1 MIWPA
6 WLWIGTPLKFS
17 VWMTNRL
24 ATWTG
29 SFYVWKRARSKQ
41 RVWMWLS
48 CSMPCRSARCACFS
62 FGFMGDQRR
71 SAGRIGMQSPG

>member
-17 VWMTNRL
+17 VWMTNRV

-29 SFYVWKRARSKQ
+29 SFYVWKRARSRR
-41 RVWMWLS
+41 RVWMWLLLLNAVS
-48 CSMPCRSARCACFS
+48 LGALCLFLFWLHARSAT
-62 FGFMGDQRR
+62 
-71 SAGRIGMQSPG
+71 